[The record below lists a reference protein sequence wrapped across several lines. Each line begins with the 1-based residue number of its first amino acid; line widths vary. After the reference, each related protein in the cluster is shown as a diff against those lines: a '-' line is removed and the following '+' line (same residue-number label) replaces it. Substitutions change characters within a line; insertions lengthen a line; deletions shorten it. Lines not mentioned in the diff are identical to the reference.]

1 MNVIVFG
8 PTGGTGREVVRQALG
23 AGHRVTAYARTPD
36 KLQMRHDRLRVV
48 EGDVFDAAQVVAACE
63 GQEAALVTLG
73 GKPRGPQPCAA
84 GTLHAIQGLH
94 KHGGKRM
101 IVESAL
107 GVGDSKGEAG
117 WLFERVLVPLLLREE
132 MADKEKQ
139 EQLVKDSGLDW
150 VIARPSGL
158 TNAPPKYAY
167 RAAPYLKVA
176 GMGRVARADVAHFM
190 LAQLENDAWLGQAVG
205 LSD

>member
-1 MNVIVFG
+1 MNLIVFG

-23 AGHRVTAYARTPD
+23 AGHSVTAYARTPE

-48 EGDVFDAAQVVAACE
+48 KGDVFDAAAVVAACE

-94 KHGGKRM
+94 KHGGKR
-101 IVESAL
+101 IVVETAL
-107 GVGDSKGEAG
+107 GVGDSHGG
-117 WLFERVLVPLLLREE
+117 WLFEKLLVPLLLRAE
-132 MADKEKQ
+132 MADKEQQ
-139 EQLVKDSGLDW
+139 EQLVRSGGLDW
-150 VIARPSGL
+150 VIARPGGL

-167 RAAPYLKVA
+167 RAAAQPDHPS
-176 GMGRVARADVAHFM
+176 RIARADVAHFM
-190 LAQLENDAWLGQAVG
+190 LAQLESDAWLGQAVG